1 MSDEPISN
9 RPADM
14 TTTDTDTEEV
24 ADSSPR
30 VFDITPDLNIA
41 PATDEVETATPIAMP
56 ENILG
61 VAMRPAESEQKPP
74 EEKVKPLQPEFGP
87 ANPPAKTIG
96 MNKTSFVQPTT
107 DTTQVKEPAS
117 LQDAVSSI
125 KISPETQKSSNKPTS
140 IPEKPWEAKSDS
152 ILKPLRTYET
162 DFAEAMA
169 RKRISKASF
178 VIAEDKKKI
187 EDREAEQVLSPAPV
201 PVPTPEAIPEIPATT
216 PVIRTDETIMTSR
229 PQEVPR
235 KEDYLKNA
243 RPPEDEEVRP
253 RNPHT
258 TRNWLLSIISLIL
271 ICGGAFAGYYLY
283 LKSPVAPAKQP
294 PTQNQVQSTQMINSL
309 VLSDSKATISAD
321 NRNKNSLISIIKSE
335 ISKPQDP
342 GTIKDIMITKTFAG
356 GVDKVPANEIVN
368 IMEIPTPDLIE
379 RSLSSSWMLGVYAG
393 DNDIKN
399 PFIISTN
406 NFFQNTFAG
415 LIQWEKTMP
424 DDLKEFL
431 INTGADQDSGNV
443 TLRGQ
448 FRDKIVKNKD
458 VREYVAENGYIIFLY
473 SFISNDK
480 LVITNSEQALE
491 EIITR
496 LDKSAFVR

>member
-9 RPADM
+9 RPVDM
-14 TTTDTDTEEV
+14 TSTDTDTEET
-24 ADSSPR
+24 ANEDKGPR

-41 PATDEVETATPIAMP
+41 PAKDEVEAATPVAMP

-61 VAMRPAESEQKPP
+61 VTWKPTEAVPKVEEPA
-74 EEKVKPLQPEFGP
+74 KPLQPEFGP
-87 ANPPAKTIG
+87 ANPPAKTVG
-96 MNKTSFVQPTT
+96 MNKTSFTQPAPVV
-107 DTTQVKEPAS
+107 TQTKEPAS

-125 KISPETQKSSNKPTS
+125 KLGSEVPKIPNKPVS

-152 ILKPLRTYET
+152 VLKPLRTYET

-178 VIAEDKKKI
+178 VIAEDRKKV
-187 EDREAEQVLSPAPV
+187 EDRVGAKIDTPAPSPESV
-201 PVPTPEAIPEIPATT
+201 PASERVPTANPAISTSNAIVT
-216 PVIRTDETIMTSR
+216 PR
-229 PQEVPR
+229 PQDVPR

-243 RPPEDEEVRP
+243 RPPEDEDVRP

-258 TRNWLLSIISLIL
+258 TRNWLLSIISLVL

-283 LKSPVAPAKQP
+283 LKSPVAPNN
-294 PTQNQVQSTQMINSL
+294 QNQGQDQTTKNLMTNSL
-309 VLSDSKATISAD
+309 ILSDSKVMISSD

-342 GTIKDIMITKTFAG
+342 GTIKDVVITKTYVS
-356 GVDKVPANEIVN
+356 GVDKVPANEMVN
-368 IMEIPTPDLIE
+368 IMEIPAPDLIE
-379 RSLSSSWMLGVYAG
+379 RSLSSPWMLGVYAG
-393 DNDIKN
+393 DNGIKN

-415 LIQWEKTMP
+415 LIQWERTMP

-431 INTGADQDSGNV
+431 LNTGVDQDSGNV

-448 FRDKIVKNKD
+448 FKDKIVKNKD

-480 LVITNSEQALE
+480 LVVTNSEQALE

-496 LDKSAFVR
+496 LEKSAFVR